1 MQSAR
6 LVVVNR
12 EAHQGSNSAGHLPS
26 INCGL
31 LQDSIGFSLLRANRI
46 QSQAWASGR
55 GERGFSLVFY
65 SAFVL
70 IGANPGISLVELARF
85 VAVDKSRASELI
97 DSMES
102 DQLVVRRRLS
112 DDHRKQ
118 GIYLTPAGTT
128 KLAQMSKEMSE
139 HEQRMQSL
147 YTDSERRQL
156 IELLSRI

>member
-1 MQSAR
+1 MESAR
-6 LVVVNR
+6 LSPVNPKTGTTGQF
-12 EAHQGSNSAGHLPS
+12 HT

-31 LQDSIGFSLLRANRI
+31 LQHSVGFALLRANRI

-55 GERGFSLVFY
+55 GEQAFSLVFY

-97 DSMES
+97 DSMENE
-102 DQLVVRRRLS
+102 QLVVRRRLS

-118 GIYLTPAGTT
+118 GIYLTPAGTAR
-128 KLAQMSKEMSE
+128 LAMLNRQVFE
-139 HEQRMQSL
+139 HERRMQNL
-147 YTDSERRQL
+147 YSEEERRQL
-156 IELLSRI
+156 IALLARI